1 MENDNS
7 TINMVEIEEIGEEIV
22 EDNDSIYED
31 SIDFIYKSNTNN
43 TNNTN
48 NTTNT
53 SNTSNTSNK
62 PNKPNK
68 NKIYE
73 ISEIS
78 EKFDDCE
85 EFEKFNEFE
94 ELNNVE
100 NSKNRN
106 KSIEKR
112 LNIIEKKV
120 DRILFILEN
129 DIKSNLDGYLNFCR
143 GLYSKVR
150 TPCEY
155 MLQKINYIRGIDEE
169 VKLID
174 F

>member
-7 TINMVEIEEIGEEIV
+7 RINMVEIEEIGEEID
-22 EDNDSIYED
+22 EDNDSIYVD
-31 SIDFIYKSNTNN
+31 SIDFTDKS
-43 TNNTN
+43 
-48 NTTNT
+48 
-53 SNTSNTSNK
+53 
-62 PNKPNK
+62 
-68 NKIYE
+68 KISKISEIHE
-73 ISEIS
+73 ISEEF
-78 EKFDDCE
+78 EKIDE
-85 EFEKFNEFE
+85 LKEFEKFNEFE
-94 ELNNVE
+94 ELNNDE
-100 NSKNRN
+100 NADHKHKNL
-106 KSIEKR
+106 EKR